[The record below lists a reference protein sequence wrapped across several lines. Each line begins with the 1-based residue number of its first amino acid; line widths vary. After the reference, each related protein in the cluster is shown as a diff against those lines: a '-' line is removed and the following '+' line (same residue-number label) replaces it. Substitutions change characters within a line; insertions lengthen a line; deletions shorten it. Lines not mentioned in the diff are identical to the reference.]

1 MSIETLPPG
10 GLEALAA
17 RITALEQRAEAAEA
31 RVNELEGRLPK
42 DKLSMVVFSGDLDK
56 VLAGFIIATGAAAM
70 GMQVTM
76 FFTFWG
82 LAAIRRKKDWG
93 GKSVMERMLQVMS
106 PGASTD
112 LHPSKLAFLG
122 AGSVML
128 RQMMKQ
134 KDVAS
139 LEELID
145 LARECDVRMV
155 ACGMSQEVLGIRDD
169 ELIPGVECGGV
180 AMFVGEAQESKVSL
194 FI

>member
-1 MSIETLPPG
+1 MTIETLPPA
-10 GLEALAA
+10 GLEALIA
-17 RITALEQRAEAAEA
+17 RVEALEQRAAASEA
-31 RVNELEGRLPK
+31 RAADIEGRLPK
-42 DKLSMVVFSGDLDK
+42 DKLSLVLFSGDLDK
-56 VLAGFIIATGAAAM
+56 ALAAFIIATGAAAM
-70 GMQVTM
+70 GMEVTM

-93 GKSVMERMLQVMS
+93 GKSVMEAMLQLMS
-106 PGASTD
+106 PGASTE

-128 RQMMKQ
+128 RQMMKH
-134 KDVAS
+134 KDVTS
-139 LEELID
+139 LEDLID
-145 LARECDVRMV
+145 LARESGVRMV
-155 ACGMSQEVLGIRDD
+155 SCGMSQEVMGIHDD